1 MISSKVTNLKTNL
14 LSLHR
19 GERRLASVMARARGV
34 NGRGGR
40 GRGGRGRGAAGV
52 GPASPEAAPE
62 VVRETNKRPRSAR
75 ETEPKTD
82 ETADVHGDAE
92 DQEEGAE
99 DEVLVDEEVYDESD
113 DGEEIDE
120 DDPMVVLIAQGV
132 SEEMAKDALA
142 RTNGDLDAAVV
153 LVIQRRELEKEEQE
167 MAKVMEESLREAEE
181 EAAKREAEESE
192 KKTTSPA
199 EFFEGSAF
207 LEHLGEDV
215 AQVLLREDSPAKAD
229 VIATLEFE
237 RKCKRWYRNSAREV
251 DEKFAAVAAEIVARV
266 EVEKRAEPAAGAEPG
281 VSGAAAR
288 EGEGGGGGA
297 WGGGD
302 TIPGVGMA
310 HSVLVAHL
318 TELQEAVLA
327 MPEKSGCVPDV
338 FSPRKD
344 RPPDAIDL
352 TAE

>member
-1 MISSKVTNLKTNL
+1 
-14 LSLHR
+14 
-19 GERRLASVMARARGV
+19 MARARG
-34 NGRGGR
+34 GH
-40 GRGGRGRGAAGV
+40 GRGGRGRGAAGA
-52 GPASPEAAPE
+52 GPASPEAAPG
-62 VVRETNKRPRSAR
+62 VVRETNKRSRSAR

-82 ETADVHGDAE
+82 DVHDDAE
-92 DQEEGAE
+92 DQEEDAE
-99 DEVLVDEEVYDESD
+99 EEVSHDEEDHDETD

-120 DDPMVVLIAQGV
+120 DDPVAMLIAQGV
-132 SEEMAKDALA
+132 SEEMAKGALA
-142 RTNGDLDAAVV
+142 RSNGDLDAAVM
-153 LVIQRRELEKEEQE
+153 LVIQWRELEKEEKE
-167 MAKVMEESLREAEE
+167 MAKVMQESLREAEE

-215 AQVLLREDSPAKAD
+215 AEVLLREDSPAKAD

-302 TIPGVGMA
+302 TSPGVGMA

-327 MPEKSGCVPDV
+327 MPEKSGGVPDV

>member
-1 MISSKVTNLKTNL
+1 
-14 LSLHR
+14 
-19 GERRLASVMARARGV
+19 MARARGGH
-34 NGRGGR
+34 GRGGR
-40 GRGGRGRGAAGV
+40 GRGGRGRGAAGA
-52 GPASPEAAPE
+52 GPASPEAAPG
-62 VVRETNKRPRSAR
+62 VVRETNKRSRSAR

-82 ETADVHGDAE
+82 DVHDEAE
-92 DQEEGAE
+92 DQEEDAE
-99 DEVLVDEEVYDESD
+99 DEVSVDEEDHDETD

-120 DDPMVVLIAQGV
+120 DDPVAMLIAQGV
-132 SEEMAKDALA
+132 SEEMAKGALA
-142 RTNGDLDAAVV
+142 RSNGDLDAAVM
-153 LVIQRRELEKEEQE
+153 LVIQWRELEKEEKE
-167 MAKVMEESLREAEE
+167 MAKVMQESLREAEE

-215 AQVLLREDSPAKAD
+215 AEVLLRDDSPAKAD

-266 EVEKRAEPAAGAEPG
+266 EVEKRAEPAAGTEPG

-318 TELQEAVLA
+318 TELQGAVLA
-327 MPEKSGCVPDV
+327 MPEKSGGVPDM

-344 RPPDAIDL
+344 RLSDAIDL

>member
-1 MISSKVTNLKTNL
+1 
-14 LSLHR
+14 
-19 GERRLASVMARARGV
+19 MARARG
-34 NGRGGR
+34 GRGHDGR
-40 GRGGRGRGAAGV
+40 GRGGRGRGAAGA
-52 GPASPEAAPE
+52 GPASPEAAPG

-82 ETADVHGDAE
+82 DVHDDAE
-92 DQEEGAE
+92 DQEEDAE
-99 DEVLVDEEVYDESD
+99 DEVSHDEEDHDETD

-120 DDPMVVLIAQGV
+120 DDPVAMLIAQGV
-132 SEEMAKDALA
+132 SEEMAKGALA
-142 RTNGDLDAAVV
+142 RSNGDLDAAVM
-153 LVIQRRELEKEEQE
+153 LVIQWRELEKEEKE
-167 MAKVMEESLREAEE
+167 MAKVMQESLREAEE

-215 AQVLLREDSPAKAD
+215 AEVLLREDSPAKAD

-327 MPEKSGCVPDV
+327 MPEKSGGVPDV

>member
-1 MISSKVTNLKTNL
+1 
-14 LSLHR
+14 
-19 GERRLASVMARARGV
+19 
-34 NGRGGR
+34 
-40 GRGGRGRGAAGV
+40 
-52 GPASPEAAPE
+52 
-62 VVRETNKRPRSAR
+62 VVRETNKRSRSAR

-82 ETADVHGDAE
+82 DVHDDAE
-92 DQEEGAE
+92 DQEEDAE
-99 DEVLVDEEVYDESD
+99 EEVSHDEEDHDETD

-120 DDPMVVLIAQGV
+120 DDPVAMLIAQGV
-132 SEEMAKDALA
+132 SEEMAKGALA
-142 RTNGDLDAAVV
+142 RSNGDLDAAVM
-153 LVIQRRELEKEEQE
+153 LVIQWRELEKEEKE
-167 MAKVMEESLREAEE
+167 MAKVMQESLREAEE

-215 AQVLLREDSPAKAD
+215 AEVLLREDSPAKAD

-266 EVEKRAEPAAGAEPG
+266 EVEKRAEPAAGTEPG

-327 MPEKSGCVPDV
+327 MPEKSGGVPDV

>member
-1 MISSKVTNLKTNL
+1 M
-14 LSLHR
+14 
-19 GERRLASVMARARGV
+19 
-34 NGRGGR
+34 
-40 GRGGRGRGAAGV
+40 
-52 GPASPEAAPE
+52 
-62 VVRETNKRPRSAR
+62 VRETNKRPRSGR

-82 ETADVHGDAE
+82 ETADVHDDSE
-92 DQEEGAE
+92 EQEELVE
-99 DEVLVDEEVYDESD
+99 DEVLADEEDHDESD

-120 DDPMVVLIAQGV
+120 DDPMAVLIAQGV
-132 SEEMAKDALA
+132 SEELAKDALA
-142 RTNGDLDAAVV
+142 RSNGDLDAAVM

-181 EAAKREAEESE
+181 VAAKREAEECE
-192 KKTTSPA
+192 KKTTSPG

-207 LEHLGEDV
+207 LEHLGKDV

-251 DEKFAAVAAEIVARV
+251 DEKFAAVAAEIAARV
-266 EVEKRAEPAAGAEPG
+266 ETEKRADLPAGTEPG
-281 VSGAAAR
+281 VCGTAAR
-288 EGEGGGGGA
+288 GGDGGGGGA
-297 WGGGD
+297 RGGGD
-302 TIPGVGMA
+302 TNPDAGVA

-318 TELQEAVLA
+318 MELQEAVLA
-327 MPEKSGCVPDV
+327 MPEKSGGVPEV

>member
-1 MISSKVTNLKTNL
+1 M
-14 LSLHR
+14 
-19 GERRLASVMARARGV
+19 
-34 NGRGGR
+34 
-40 GRGGRGRGAAGV
+40 
-52 GPASPEAAPE
+52 
-62 VVRETNKRPRSAR
+62 VRETNKRPRSGR

-82 ETADVHGDAE
+82 ETADVHDDSE
-92 DQEEGAE
+92 EQEELVE
-99 DEVLVDEEVYDESD
+99 DEVLADEEDHDESD

-120 DDPMVVLIAQGV
+120 DDPMAVLIAQGV
-132 SEEMAKDALA
+132 SEELAKDALA
-142 RTNGDLDAAVV
+142 RSNGDLDAAVM

-181 EAAKREAEESE
+181 VAAKREAEECE

-207 LEHLGEDV
+207 LEHLGKDV
-215 AQVLLREDSPAKAD
+215 ARVLLREDSSAKAD

-251 DEKFAAVAAEIVARV
+251 DEKFAAVAAEIAARV
-266 EVEKRAEPAAGAEPG
+266 ETEKRADLPAGTEPA
-281 VSGAAAR
+281 VSGAAPR

-297 WGGGD
+297 RGGGD
-302 TIPGVGMA
+302 TNPDAGVA

-318 TELQEAVLA
+318 MELQEAVLA
-327 MPEKSGCVPDV
+327 MPEKSGGVPEV

>member
-1 MISSKVTNLKTNL
+1 
-14 LSLHR
+14 
-19 GERRLASVMARARGV
+19 MARARGGH
-34 NGRGGR
+34 GRGGR
-40 GRGGRGRGAAGV
+40 GRGGRGRGAAGA
-52 GPASPEAAPE
+52 GPASPEAAPG
-62 VVRETNKRPRSAR
+62 VVRETNKRSRSAR

-82 ETADVHGDAE
+82 DVHDEAE
-92 DQEEGAE
+92 DQEEDAE
-99 DEVLVDEEVYDESD
+99 DEVSVDEEDHDETD

-120 DDPMVVLIAQGV
+120 DDPVAMLIAQGV
-132 SEEMAKDALA
+132 SEEMAKGALA
-142 RTNGDLDAAVV
+142 RTNGDLDAAVM
-153 LVIQRRELEKEEQE
+153 LVIQWRELEKEEKE
-167 MAKVMEESLREAEE
+167 MAKVMQESLREAEE

-215 AQVLLREDSPAKAD
+215 AEVLLRDDSPAKAD

-266 EVEKRAEPAAGAEPG
+266 EVEKRAEPAAGTEPG

-327 MPEKSGCVPDV
+327 MPEKSGGVPDV

-344 RPPDAIDL
+344 RLSDAIDL

>member
-1 MISSKVTNLKTNL
+1 M
-14 LSLHR
+14 
-19 GERRLASVMARARGV
+19 
-34 NGRGGR
+34 
-40 GRGGRGRGAAGV
+40 
-52 GPASPEAAPE
+52 
-62 VVRETNKRPRSAR
+62 VRETNKRSRSAR

-82 ETADVHGDAE
+82 DVHDDAE
-92 DQEEGAE
+92 DQEEDAE
-99 DEVLVDEEVYDESD
+99 EEVSHDEEDHDETD

-120 DDPMVVLIAQGV
+120 DDPVAMLIAQGV
-132 SEEMAKDALA
+132 SEEMAKGALA
-142 RTNGDLDAAVV
+142 RSNGDLDAAVM
-153 LVIQRRELEKEEQE
+153 LVIQWRELEKEEKE
-167 MAKVMEESLREAEE
+167 MAKVMQESLREAEE

-215 AQVLLREDSPAKAD
+215 AEVLLREDSPAKAD

-251 DEKFAAVAAEIVARV
+251 DEKFAAVAAEIAARV
-266 EVEKRAEPAAGAEPG
+266 ETEKRADPAAGTEPD

-288 EGEGGGGGA
+288 ESEGGGGGA
-297 WGGGD
+297 GGGGD

-327 MPEKSGCVPDV
+327 MPEKSGGVPDV

>member
-1 MISSKVTNLKTNL
+1 
-14 LSLHR
+14 
-19 GERRLASVMARARGV
+19 
-34 NGRGGR
+34 
-40 GRGGRGRGAAGV
+40 
-52 GPASPEAAPE
+52 
-62 VVRETNKRPRSAR
+62 VRETNKRSRSAR

-82 ETADVHGDAE
+82 DVHDDAE
-92 DQEEGAE
+92 DQEEDAE
-99 DEVLVDEEVYDESD
+99 DEVSHDEEDHDETD

-120 DDPMVVLIAQGV
+120 DDPVAMLIAQGV
-132 SEEMAKDALA
+132 SEEMAKGALA
-142 RTNGDLDAAVV
+142 RSNGDLDAAVM
-153 LVIQRRELEKEEQE
+153 LVIQWRELEKEEKE
-167 MAKVMEESLREAEE
+167 MAKVMQESLREAEE

-215 AQVLLREDSPAKAD
+215 AEVLLREDSPAKAD

-327 MPEKSGCVPDV
+327 MPEKSGGVPDV

>member
-1 MISSKVTNLKTNL
+1 
-14 LSLHR
+14 
-19 GERRLASVMARARGV
+19 MARARGGH
-34 NGRGGR
+34 GRGGR
-40 GRGGRGRGAAGV
+40 GRGGRGRGAAGA
-52 GPASPEAAPE
+52 GPASPEAAPG
-62 VVRETNKRPRSAR
+62 VVRETNKRSRSAR

-82 ETADVHGDAE
+82 DVHDDAE
-92 DQEEGAE
+92 DQEEDAE
-99 DEVLVDEEVYDESD
+99 DEVSHDEEEHDETD

-120 DDPMVVLIAQGV
+120 DDPVAMLIAQGV
-132 SEEMAKDALA
+132 SEEMAKGALA
-142 RTNGDLDAAVV
+142 RSNGDLDAAVM
-153 LVIQRRELEKEEQE
+153 LVIQWRELEKEEKE
-167 MAKVMEESLREAEE
+167 MAKVMQESLREAEE

-215 AQVLLREDSPAKAD
+215 AEVLLREDSPAKAD

-327 MPEKSGCVPDV
+327 MPEKSGGVPDV

>member
-1 MISSKVTNLKTNL
+1 M
-14 LSLHR
+14 
-19 GERRLASVMARARGV
+19 
-34 NGRGGR
+34 
-40 GRGGRGRGAAGV
+40 
-52 GPASPEAAPE
+52 
-62 VVRETNKRPRSAR
+62 VRETNKRPRSGR

-82 ETADVHGDAE
+82 ETADVHDDSE
-92 DQEEGAE
+92 EQEELVE
-99 DEVLVDEEVYDESD
+99 DEVLADEEDHDESD

-120 DDPMVVLIAQGV
+120 DDPMAVLIAQGV
-132 SEEMAKDALA
+132 SEELAKDALA
-142 RTNGDLDAAVV
+142 RSNGDLDAAVM

-181 EAAKREAEESE
+181 VAAKREAEECE

-207 LEHLGEDV
+207 LEHLGKDV
-215 AQVLLREDSPAKAD
+215 ARVLLREDSSAKAD

-251 DEKFAAVAAEIVARV
+251 DEKFAAVAAEIAARV
-266 EVEKRAEPAAGAEPG
+266 ETEKRADLPAGTEPG
-281 VSGAAAR
+281 VCGTAAR
-288 EGEGGGGGA
+288 GGDGGGGGA
-297 WGGGD
+297 RGGGD
-302 TIPGVGMA
+302 TNPDAGVA

-318 TELQEAVLA
+318 MELQEAVLA
-327 MPEKSGCVPDV
+327 MPEKSGGVPEV

>member
-1 MISSKVTNLKTNL
+1 M
-14 LSLHR
+14 
-19 GERRLASVMARARGV
+19 
-34 NGRGGR
+34 
-40 GRGGRGRGAAGV
+40 
-52 GPASPEAAPE
+52 
-62 VVRETNKRPRSAR
+62 VRETNKRSRSAR

-82 ETADVHGDAE
+82 DVHDDAE
-92 DQEEGAE
+92 DQEEDAE
-99 DEVLVDEEVYDESD
+99 DEVSHDEEDHDETD

-120 DDPMVVLIAQGV
+120 DDPVAMLIAQGV
-132 SEEMAKDALA
+132 SEEMAKGALA
-142 RTNGDLDAAVV
+142 RSNGDLDAAVM
-153 LVIQRRELEKEEQE
+153 LVIQWRELEKEEKE
-167 MAKVMEESLREAEE
+167 MAKVMQESLREAEE

-215 AQVLLREDSPAKAD
+215 AEVLLHEDSPAKAD

-327 MPEKSGCVPDV
+327 MPEKSGGVPDV

>member
-1 MISSKVTNLKTNL
+1 M
-14 LSLHR
+14 
-19 GERRLASVMARARGV
+19 
-34 NGRGGR
+34 
-40 GRGGRGRGAAGV
+40 
-52 GPASPEAAPE
+52 
-62 VVRETNKRPRSAR
+62 VRETSKRPRSGR

-82 ETADVHGDAE
+82 ETADVHDDSE
-92 DQEEGAE
+92 EQEELVE
-99 DEVLVDEEVYDESD
+99 DEVLADEEDHDESD

-120 DDPMVVLIAQGV
+120 DDPMAVLIAQGV
-132 SEEMAKDALA
+132 SEELAKDALA
-142 RTNGDLDAAVV
+142 RSNGDLDAAVM

-181 EAAKREAEESE
+181 VAAKREAEECE

-207 LEHLGEDV
+207 LEHLGKDV

-251 DEKFAAVAAEIVARV
+251 DEKFAAVAAEIAARV
-266 EVEKRAEPAAGAEPG
+266 ETEKRADLPAGTEPG
-281 VSGAAAR
+281 VCGTAAR
-288 EGEGGGGGA
+288 GGDGGGGGA
-297 WGGGD
+297 RGGGD
-302 TIPGVGMA
+302 TNPDAGVA

-318 TELQEAVLA
+318 MELQEAVLA
-327 MPEKSGCVPDV
+327 MPEKSGGVPEV

>member
-1 MISSKVTNLKTNL
+1 
-14 LSLHR
+14 
-19 GERRLASVMARARGV
+19 
-34 NGRGGR
+34 
-40 GRGGRGRGAAGV
+40 
-52 GPASPEAAPE
+52 
-62 VVRETNKRPRSAR
+62 VVRETNKRSRSAR

-82 ETADVHGDAE
+82 DVHDDAE
-92 DQEEGAE
+92 DQEEDAE
-99 DEVLVDEEVYDESD
+99 DEVSHDEEDHDETD

-120 DDPMVVLIAQGV
+120 DDPVAMLIAQGV
-132 SEEMAKDALA
+132 SEEMAKGALA
-142 RTNGDLDAAVV
+142 RSNGDLDAAVM
-153 LVIQRRELEKEEQE
+153 LVIQWRELEKEEKE
-167 MAKVMEESLREAEE
+167 MAKVMQESLREAEE

-215 AQVLLREDSPAKAD
+215 AEVLLREDSPAKAD

-327 MPEKSGCVPDV
+327 MPEKSGGVPDV

-344 RPPDAIDL
+344 RPPEAIDL

>member
-1 MISSKVTNLKTNL
+1 M
-14 LSLHR
+14 
-19 GERRLASVMARARGV
+19 
-34 NGRGGR
+34 
-40 GRGGRGRGAAGV
+40 
-52 GPASPEAAPE
+52 
-62 VVRETNKRPRSAR
+62 VRETNKRSRSAR

-82 ETADVHGDAE
+82 DVHDDAE
-92 DQEEGAE
+92 DQEEDAE
-99 DEVLVDEEVYDESD
+99 EEVSHDEEDHDETD

-120 DDPMVVLIAQGV
+120 DDPVAMLIAQGV
-132 SEEMAKDALA
+132 SEEMAKGALA
-142 RTNGDLDAAVV
+142 RSNGDLDAAVM
-153 LVIQRRELEKEEQE
+153 LVIQWRELEKEEKE
-167 MAKVMEESLREAEE
+167 MAKVMQESLREAEE

-215 AQVLLREDSPAKAD
+215 AEVLLREDSPAKAD

-302 TIPGVGMA
+302 TSPGVGMA

-327 MPEKSGCVPDV
+327 MPEKSGGVPDV